1 MENKISIIVPCYKQ
15 AQYLDECL
23 QSVLKQTYQNWE
35 CIIVNDGSPDNTEEV
50 AQKWIERDKRFSLL
64 NIENGGVSRARNK
77 GIEAAKGE
85 WILPLD
91 ADDKIG
97 EKYLELAEK
106 EFNKADLI
114 YANSSFFGT
123 VNKIWNIHYTSYQD
137 LLINNK
143 IYCSA
148 LYKKK
153 DWANIN
159 GYDENL
165 LSGFEDW
172 EFYIRLLDDSKN
184 VIKIIY
190 EGFFYRRKD
199 VSRDIN
205 INKNIGLQENVKKY
219 IFKKNIDKYLQYFPS
234 VQTLVSEKTNIG
246 HKYENA
252 EKKLSTIKQELNK
265 NIITKILYRIIL
277 IFS

>member
-114 YANSSFFGT
+114 YANSSFFGIL
-123 VNKIWNIHYTSYQD
+123 NKIWNIEYTSYKD
-137 LLINNK
+137 LLIENK

-148 LYKKK
+148 FYKKT
-153 DWANIN
+153 DWTNIK
-159 GYDENL
+159 GYDENM
-165 LSGFEDW
+165 LSGYEDW
-172 EFYIRLLDDSKN
+172 EFYIRLLYNNKT
-184 VIKIIY
+184 VIKINY
-190 EGFFYRRKD
+190 EGFFYRKKN
-199 VSRDIN
+199 VSRDVKL
-205 INKNIGLQENVKKY
+205 NKNKVEKENVKKY
-219 IFKKNIDKYLQYFPS
+219 IFKKNLEKYLEHLPS
-234 VQTLVSEKTNIG
+234 LQTISLENLAVKRENILLK
-246 HKYENA
+246 KY
-252 EKKLSTIKQELNK
+252 LSSKRIVFMNRILKFF
-265 NIITKILYRIIL
+265 NI
-277 IFS
+277 